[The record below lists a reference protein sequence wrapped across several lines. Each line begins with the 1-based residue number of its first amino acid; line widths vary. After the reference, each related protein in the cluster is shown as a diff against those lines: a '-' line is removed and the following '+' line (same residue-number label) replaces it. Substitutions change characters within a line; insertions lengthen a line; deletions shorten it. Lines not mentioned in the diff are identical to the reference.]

1 MNQKHTHSPARSV
14 LTVRLAVSA
23 AVMLVSNGTLTAAEP
38 MTTPTF
44 QSGENRTSLLE
55 LYASEGCNSCPPAET
70 WLSQQTNAN
79 GLWASFV
86 PVAFHVDYWDHLG
99 WRDRWGQPQFSD
111 RQRAYAELF
120 RSRTIYTPEFI
131 LNGREWRSWTEAKQ
145 VPRIEQTV
153 GVLKVSLI
161 ESNRWLAR
169 FAPRVS
175 GKTYIF
181 HVAQLAC
188 GLSSDVKAGEN
199 SGRHLEHDFVALTL
213 VSGRLDKKDNAFE
226 ATFTLALTNQP
237 VNTRAA
243 LAVWVTRG
251 AELEAVQATGGWLS
265 PRQ

>member
-1 MNQKHTHSPARSV
+1 MKQKDTHSPARSV
-14 LTVRLAVSA
+14 FKARLALSA
-23 AVMLVSNGTLTAAEP
+23 AVLLLSIATLTADEP
-38 MTTPTF
+38 MTKPTF

-70 WLSQQTNAN
+70 WLSRHTNAN
-79 GLWASFV
+79 GLWTNFV

-131 LNGREWRSWTEAKQ
+131 LNGREWRSWTNTKQ

-153 GVLKVSLI
+153 GVLRVSLI

-175 GKTYIF
+175 GKTYEF

-213 VSGRLDKKDNAFE
+213 VTGRLEKGEQVFE

-237 VNTRAA
+237 VNTCAA

-251 AELEAVQATGGWLS
+251 AELEPVQATGGWLS
-265 PRQ
+265 PRE